1 MNETFENKTFVNDT
15 KIKRALISVTDK
27 NGIDILARELISHN
41 IEILSTGGTAKFLEE
56 NGILVKD
63 VSEET
68 GFPEILN
75 GRVKTLHPNIHG
87 GILGRRNNADHIKKM
102 QEHNIVEIDL
112 LIINLYKFTE
122 TVKKTHDNSKIIE
135 NIDIGGPAMIRAGAK
150 NHEFVSV
157 ITDTND
163 YTELT
168 NQLKHNGSTTYN
180 FRKYLAG
187 KAFKLTN
194 QYDLEISNWFS
205 EYKEYTPQ
213 LPETISIE
221 LQKSL
226 SMRYGENPHQHAAF
240 YKTADTRIGAA
251 QSQKLHGI

>member
-1 MNETFENKTFVNDT
+1 M
-15 KIKRALISVTDK
+15 
-27 NGIDILARELISHN
+27 H
-41 IEILSTGGTAKFLEE
+41 
-56 NGILVKD
+56 
-63 VSEET
+63 
-68 GFPEILN
+68 
-75 GRVKTLHPNIHG
+75 
-87 GILGRRNNADHIKKM
+87 
-102 QEHNIVEIDL
+102 EHNIIGIDL

-122 TVKKTHDNSKIIE
+122 TIKKTQDSSKIIE

-168 NQLKHNGSTTYN
+168 NQLKHNGSTTYK

-205 EYKEYTPQ
+205 
-213 LPETISIE
+213 
-221 LQKSL
+221 
-226 SMRYGENPHQHAAF
+226 
-240 YKTADTRIGAA
+240 
-251 QSQKLHGI
+251 

>member
-87 GILGRRNNADHIKKM
+87 GILGRRNDANHIKKM
-102 QEHNIVEIDL
+102 QEHNIIGIDL

-122 TVKKTHDNSKIIE
+122 TIKKTHDSCEIIE

-168 NQLKHNGSTTYN
+168 NQLKHN
-180 FRKYLAG
+180 
-187 KAFKLTN
+187 
-194 QYDLEISNWFS
+194 
-205 EYKEYTPQ
+205 
-213 LPETISIE
+213 
-221 LQKSL
+221 
-226 SMRYGENPHQHAAF
+226 
-240 YKTADTRIGAA
+240 
-251 QSQKLHGI
+251 